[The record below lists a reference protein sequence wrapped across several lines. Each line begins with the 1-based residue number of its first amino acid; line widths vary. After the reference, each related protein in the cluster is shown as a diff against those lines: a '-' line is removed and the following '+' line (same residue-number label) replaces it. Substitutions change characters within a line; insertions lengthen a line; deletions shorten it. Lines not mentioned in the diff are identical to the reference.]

1 MMLALL
7 EQGRVTFAR
16 VGLGEGD
23 EMQGAAPEKSR
34 RCFSCA
40 SQPAQRLEARPAE
53 ARAAFGVANTS
64 FASRRP
70 SSTVL
75 TPMRGRRERYS
86 DVTLRLVELEK

>member
-1 MMLALL
+1 MLALL
-7 EQGRVTFAR
+7 EQARVTSTR

-23 EMQGAAPEKSR
+23 ECRAQRQKNPAAG
-34 RCFSCA
+34 FSCA

-53 ARAAFGVANTS
+53 GRAAFGVANTS

-86 DVTLRLVELEK
+86 DVILRLVELEK